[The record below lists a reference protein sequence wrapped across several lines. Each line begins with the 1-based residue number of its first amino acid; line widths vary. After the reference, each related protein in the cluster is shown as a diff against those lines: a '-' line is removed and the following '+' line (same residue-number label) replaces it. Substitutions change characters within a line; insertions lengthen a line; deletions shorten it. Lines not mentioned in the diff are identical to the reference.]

1 MNVKKKMCYMVILLM
16 LVQLLSGC
24 GKAKSNEKS
33 VDIAESNEMST
44 GVAES
49 SDISYSLSQENQD
62 TAISAGQEFLTTGT
76 TAEESKTEIES
87 EKNDY
92 NTEEYSAIEENNFLE
107 TKTAPLSTFSA
118 DVDTASYANVRRM
131 ILSGW
136 EVDTGAVR
144 IEELI
149 NYFSY
154 DYETPANNQPFS
166 VTKEIMDTPW
176 NEDSKLLSIGI
187 KTEDIDFVNKPN
199 SNLVFLLD
207 VSGSMDEENKLPL
220 MVKAFQLLADQ
231 MGENDRISIVAYA
244 GFDQIL
250 LDGVRGDENKL
261 IVDTLDELNASGSTN
276 GSQGIVT
283 AYELAEKYFIEG
295 GNNRVILATDGDLN
309 VGLTSEAQLKKLIEE
324 KRKTGIFLSVLGFGT
339 GNLKDNKMETLAD
352 YGNGNYSYIDSIL
365 EAKKVLVEEMGGT
378 LFTVAKDVKFQVEFN
393 PAIVSEYRLIG
404 YENRI
409 LQAQDFNDDTKDAG
423 ELGAGHC
430 VTALYELKLAGSS
443 DEASNDLKYQDVT
456 FTGSDEWATV
466 NIRYKEPDSDTSEL
480 FSQTIGELDYSKEP
494 SENIRF
500 ASCVAQFGMLLR
512 ESSFSGSATYST
524 IVEQLNQLSSVAKDE
539 YKSEFKY
546 LVETMSRID

>member
-1 MNVKKKMCYMVILLM
+1 MNVKKKMCYMVIFLM

-49 SDISYSLSQENQD
+49 IDISYSLNQQIQD
-62 TAISAGQEFLTTGT
+62 TTTADGQEFLATGA
-76 TAEESKTEIES
+76 TAEESKTDSSS

-118 DVDTASYANVRRM
+118 DVDTASYANVRRI

-136 EVDTGAVR
+136 EVDPGAVR

-378 LFTVAKDVKFQVEFN
+378 LFTVAKDVKFQIEFN
-393 PAIVSEYRLIG
+393 PTIVSEYRLIG

-524 IVEQLNQLSSVAKDE
+524 IIEQLNQLSSVAKDE

>member
-136 EVDTGAVR
+136 EVDPGAVR

-154 DYETPANNQPFS
+154 DYEAPANNQPFS

-480 FSQTIGELDYSKEP
+480 FSQTIGELDYSKDP

-524 IVEQLNQLSSVAKDE
+524 IIEQLNQLSSVAKDE

>member
-136 EVDTGAVR
+136 EVDPGAVR